1 MKGYMANKLTL
12 SFKRTCRLSGGMEA
26 ACGTMSKE
34 GEFLMMTALLQ
45 LELSVTE
52 QDSSEMWRID
62 ELGFKNTSAV
72 KDP

>member
-1 MKGYMANKLTL
+1 MANKLTL

-52 QDSSEMWRID
+52 QDSSEM
-62 ELGFKNTSAV
+62 
-72 KDP
+72 